1 MSTTGSLINFKGAAQ
16 EQRLLPALVEGYF
29 SVDEMSFEDL
39 LTVSVEFASS
49 LTYYNTNLQPSGD
62 WKTFL
67 ATNEIVIMASII
79 NKNIDNLRKDPRLQ
93 KGQDIVGLV
102 NFVSSVVFELNAWL
116 VDLNRSDSFPAKDLA
131 SQLKGMIRST
141 LRQELHNIGVT
152 TQHLREENTEIP
164 EINYENLSDVWGVSK
179 RKSGEYIF
187 DYCNAGL
194 LGGQNNYRE
203 DLRRAAF
210 EFFNAIEHLKSICES
225 LLPLSL
231 KTQSHDPAI
240 SLFITFLKLYKY
252 AQDNVNTFTQ
262 RHLDYYYHEVLKVQY
277 REKKLESVI
286 LNFSTVPGSKPIAIE
301 SGSEF
306 TCARDD
312 KFRDVTFHTSQK
324 LTLDDAEI
332 AEIYTLKF
340 EREGMITPE
349 CDMRFVTRI
358 QKKRIPIDQSVSD
371 GLGWPIFG
379 DRGGIENDK
388 SARNESLELGFA
400 IASRALFLSEG
411 YRKIKLK
418 LILSKPKKAIS
429 FYFESLEKANTRS
442 EFRQALFESM
452 LAWHS
457 DSSANN
463 WALSV
468 PKDVLER
475 LRANAVLIDLR
486 CAAVMLSATAG
497 SLISIE
503 TCETLLE
510 EAFKSAQ
517 KSKDETLPYFDYLL
531 HAETAVEFKEK
542 LGALLI
548 HSLLEKGSPYKVLEG
563 ALDARARIL
572 LCANSL
578 TAIKRELRLGRE
590 RLFKKYFDTAFI
602 IELSTESGWL
612 EIDRYDVA
620 DLDGESIGLQIITS
634 LSSEAPPI
642 VGCQPELH
650 GKQWDTELP
659 ILKLKVNP
667 ETTINV
673 HSLLEQYCIDTV
685 TVGVEVT
692 GARNIVAFNNISQL
706 DPSKPFY
713 PFGPIPTTSSYL
725 AISAPEPARK
735 KIDSFKM
742 HLHWGELPKGEEGF
756 DGHYSGYPVK
766 IKNSSFTAN
775 VSILNNGSWQP
786 QSKLQVQNTKLFSTL
801 DKRLKDQQVIDVNSV
816 EYFRPIRVDMA
827 DTELDLG
834 LKTRNG
840 FIKLTIASPD
850 VAFGHQ
856 IYPQQLSTT
865 IEKNAKA
872 RAKKKKNLPQ
882 APYTPI
888 LDKISIEYT
897 ASSTMSMSSPSGLHA
912 ENSPEKVYRL
922 HPFGTEKV
930 YPNFGGGAVSFFK
943 PFDHDGNLIIGITAS
958 KVPETISIYFSLA
971 DDSVRNISAD
981 HISHYWSYLTSTGW
995 IRLKGDR
1002 IVSDGTKGFLCS
1014 GIIIIEIP
1022 SDTSCSHDDMPG
1034 SGFWLKVSSNANS
1047 TNFCSLQGAKT
1058 HALELTRSAKDEAS
1072 FDATNCERSKLKWEP
1087 KRSVSGLQSVVQ
1099 LGHFFNIGKDEQR
1112 NQLITRVSERI
1123 RHRSRAINPWDYER
1137 LVLERFS
1144 FVGKVLCL
1152 PNTSKLVSGARPG
1165 SLLLVVTPTVSKPAD
1180 ATSRTPRL
1188 SAVYLQEIH
1197 DYVAQLSSLFNNIEV
1212 INPSYEWVQVRCCAI
1227 FQDNAAGGFFVEK
1240 LNADI
1245 GRFLNPWE
1253 EVGYGLNFSQKIKR
1267 EDIYSYIYSLN
1278 YIKYVTDFS
1287 MLHVTRNNGG
1297 QYQLGDTVRKDIR
1310 GDDDRD
1316 IIPLHPWSLIIPLER
1331 HYIDVSQ
1338 VVAPREPDVTGIRD
1352 LEIGSTFIIGGM

>member
-1 MSTTGSLINFKGAAQ
+1 MSTTGSSIDFKGAEQ

-67 ATNEIVIMASII
+67 ASNEIVIMATVI
-79 NKNIDNLRKDPRLQ
+79 NKDIDSLRKDLRSQ
-93 KGQDIVGLV
+93 KGQDIDGLV
-102 NFVSSVVFELNAWL
+102 NLISSVVFELNVWL
-116 VDLNRSDSFPAKDLA
+116 VDLSRSDSFPAKDLA

-141 LRQELHNIGVT
+141 LREELHNIGVT
-152 TQHLREENTEIP
+152 TQHLREEHSEIP
-164 EINYENLSDVWGVSK
+164 EINYKTLSDVWGVSK
-179 RKSGEYIF
+179 SEKGEYIF
-187 DYCNAGL
+187 EYCNAGL
-194 LGGQNNYRE
+194 LDGQSNFRE
-203 DLRRAAF
+203 TLRRSAF
-210 EFFNAIEHLKSICES
+210 EFFNAIEHLKSTCES

-277 REKKLESVI
+277 RKKKLESVI
-286 LNFSTVPGSKPIAIE
+286 LNFSTVSGSKPISIE

-312 KFRDVTFHTSQK
+312 KFRDVVFHTSQK

-340 EREGMITPE
+340 EREEMITPE
-349 CDMRFVTRI
+349 CDMNFVTRI
-358 QKKRIPIDQSVSD
+358 HKKKIPIDQTVSV

-379 DRGGIENDK
+379 DNGEIGQDK
-388 SARNESLELGFA
+388 LARNEPLELGCA
-400 IASRALFLSEG
+400 VASRALFLGEG
-411 YRKIKLK
+411 YRKIKLE
-418 LILSKPKKAIS
+418 LILSKPKKPIS
-429 FYFESLEKANTRS
+429 FYFEPLEEASTRS
-442 EFRQALFESM
+442 EFRQALFDFM

-457 DSSANN
+457 DLNANN

-475 LRANAVLIDLR
+475 LRANAVVIDYR
-486 CAAVMLSATAG
+486 CPPVMLSATAG
-497 SLISIE
+497 SLISVD
-503 TCETLLE
+503 TCEILLDG
-510 EAFKSAQ
+510 AFKSAQ
-517 KSKDETLPYFDYLL
+517 KPKDETLPYFDYLL
-531 HAETAVEFKEK
+531 HAETDAEFKEK

-548 HSLLEKGSPYKVLEG
+548 HSLLEEGSPYKVLEG

-572 LCANSL
+572 LCDNSL
-578 TAIKRELRLGRE
+578 TAIKSELRLGRE

-612 EIDRYDVA
+612 EINRYDVA
-620 DLDGESIGLQIITS
+620 DSDGENIGLQIITS

-642 VGCQPELH
+642 VGCVPESH

-667 ETTINV
+667 ETTVNV

-756 DGHYSGYPVK
+756 DSHYSGYPVK

-786 QSKLQVQNTKLFSTL
+786 QLKSKIQNTKLFSTL
-801 DKRLKDQQVIDVNSV
+801 DKRLKEHQVIDVNSV

-856 IYPQQLSTT
+856 IYPQQLSATL
-865 IEKNAKA
+865 EKNAKA

-882 APYTPI
+882 APYTPL
-888 LDKISIEYT
+888 LDKISIDYT
-897 ASSTMSMSSPSGLHA
+897 ASSTMSMSSPSGSRT
-912 ENSPEKVYRL
+912 ENSPEKIYRL

-930 YPNFGGGAVSFFK
+930 YPNLGGGAVPFFK

-958 KVPETISIYFSLA
+958 KVPDTISIYFSLA
-971 DDSVRNISAD
+971 DDSARNRSAD
-981 HISHYWSYLTSTGW
+981 NISHYWSYLTSEGW
-995 IRLKGDR
+995 ARLKGDR

-1014 GIIIIEIP
+1014 GIITIEIP
-1022 SDTSCSHDDMPG
+1022 SDTSSSHADMPG
-1034 SGFWLKVSSNANS
+1034 PNFWLKVSSNANS
-1047 TNFCSLQGAKT
+1047 INFCSLQSAKT
-1058 HALELTRSAKDEAS
+1058 HALELTRSAKDDAI
-1072 FDATNCERSKLKWEP
+1072 FDATNSEWLKLKWEP
-1087 KRSVSGLQSVVQ
+1087 KRSISGLQSVIQ
-1099 LGHFFNIGKDEQR
+1099 LGHFFNVGKEEQR
-1112 NQLITRVSERI
+1112 QELVTRVSERI

-1144 FVGKVLCL
+1144 FVGKALCL
-1152 PNTSKLVSGARPG
+1152 PNTSKLVSGAMPG
-1165 SLLLVVTPTVSKPAD
+1165 SLLLVVTPVILKSAD
-1180 ATSRTPRL
+1180 AISRTPRL
-1188 SAVYLQEIH
+1188 SAVYLKEIH
-1197 DYVAQLSSLFNNIEV
+1197 DYVAQLSSLFTDIEV
-1212 INPSYEWVQVRCCAI
+1212 INPIYEWVQVRCCAV

-1253 EVGYGLNFSQKIKR
+1253 EVGYGLNFSQRIKR
-1267 EDIYSYIYSLN
+1267 EDIYSHIYSLN

-1287 MLHVTRNNGG
+1287 MLHVTRNNSG
-1297 QYQLGDTVRKDIR
+1297 QYQLGDTVKNDIR
-1310 GDDDRD
+1310 GDDNRD
-1316 IIPLHPWSLIIPLER
+1316 IIPFHPWSLIIPLER

-1338 VVAPREPDVTGIRD
+1338 VVAPREPDVTGIRE